1 MRLVFVDS
9 GAWIALLNG
18 TERLHPR
25 ALAAYEDLLD
35 EGSRLVTSS
44 DVVDESATRLRYDAG
59 LKAALA
65 FRDAVARAESSRSLR
80 VLPVDA
86 AVQQKAFALWEKHPQ
101 LVLSLTDATSAV
113 LARGLSIK
121 TVFGF
126 DGDFRSLGFTLVP

>member
-1 MRLVFVDS
+1 MKVVYVDS

-18 TERLHPR
+18 SERLHPR
-25 ALAAYEDLLD
+25 ARAAYEALVED
-35 EGSRLVTSS
+35 GARLITST
-44 DVVDESATRLRYDAG
+44 DVLDESATRLRYDAG
-59 LKAALA
+59 LKAGLA
-65 FRDAVARAESSRSLR
+65 FRDAVARAEASRLLR

-86 AVQQKAFALWEKHPQ
+86 TLQQKGFALWEKHPQ

-113 LARGLSIK
+113 LARGLSVK